1 MDRLDKTNLP
11 RHIAIIMD
19 GNGRWAQNHSLGR
32 IAGHRKGAES
42 VRNIVEACRKI
53 GISYL
58 TLYAFSSENWSRPER
73 EVRAL
78 MTLLERY
85 LKSEVK
91 VMLKNNI
98 RLLAIGDT
106 GALPESVRTILRD
119 TIEKTAGNTAMT
131 LILALNYGSHD
142 EILGA
147 VRQMLD
153 EARQGKIR
161 PSDVTLE
168 RFAQYLFTKGIPNP
182 DLLIRTSG
190 EYRLSNFLL
199 WQMAYTEFYFTD
211 TLWPDFREEQLIEA
225 ILEFQRRE
233 TTFRSDKRPGA
244 EEAMMASSHIKRWIT
259 GIIAVPIL
267 FSIIY
272 FSTEVIFAGFVVVVT
287 VVAVLEYNRLVFGV
301 GNGWKSRR
309 CFCLESSCRLQ
320 PPWPA
325 RERSLPLPSCR
336 PSWSS
341 SCTFSA

>member
-1 MDRLDKTNLP
+1 MDRLDKTKLP

-85 LKSEVK
+85 LRSEVK

-98 RLLAIGDT
+98 RLLAIGET
-106 GALPESVRTILRD
+106 GALPEKVRTILRD

-147 VRQMLD
+147 VRTLVE
-153 EARQGKIR
+153 EAREGKTR
-161 PSDVTLE
+161 ASDVTLE
-168 RFAQYLFTKGIPNP
+168 SFAGYLSTRGIPDP

-199 WQMAYTEFYFTD
+199 WQVAYTEFYFTD
-211 TLWPDFREEQLIEA
+211 ILWPDFREEQLIEA
-225 ILEFQRRE
+225 ISGYQ
-233 TTFRSDKRPGA
+233 K
-244 EEAMMASSHIKRWIT
+244 
-259 GIIAVPIL
+259 
-267 FSIIY
+267 
-272 FSTEVIFAGFVVVVT
+272 
-287 VVAVLEYNRLVFGV
+287 
-301 GNGWKSRR
+301 
-309 CFCLESSCRLQ
+309 
-320 PPWPA
+320 
-325 RERSLPLPSCR
+325 RERRFGLTSDQVR
-336 PSWSS
+336 RK
-341 SCTFSA
+341 A

>member
-19 GNGRWAQNHSLGR
+19 GNGRWAQKHSLGR

-53 GISYL
+53 GIPYL

-85 LKSEVK
+85 LKSELK

-98 RLLAIGDT
+98 RLQAIGDT
-106 GALPESVRTILRD
+106 GALPEKVRTILRD

-147 VRQMLD
+147 VRKLID
-153 EARQGKIR
+153 EACQGKIR
-161 PSDVTLE
+161 ASDVTLD
-168 RFAQYLFTKGIPNP
+168 RFAGYLSTGGIPDP
-182 DLLIRTSG
+182 DMLIRTSG

-211 TLWPDFREEQLIEA
+211 ILWPDFREEQLIEA
-225 ILEFQRRE
+225 ISGYQ
-233 TTFRSDKRPGA
+233 K
-244 EEAMMASSHIKRWIT
+244 
-259 GIIAVPIL
+259 
-267 FSIIY
+267 
-272 FSTEVIFAGFVVVVT
+272 
-287 VVAVLEYNRLVFGV
+287 
-301 GNGWKSRR
+301 
-309 CFCLESSCRLQ
+309 
-320 PPWPA
+320 
-325 RERSLPLPSCR
+325 RERRFGLTSDQVQKK
-336 PSWSS
+336 
-341 SCTFSA
+341 A

>member
-85 LKSEVK
+85 LRSEVK

-106 GALPESVRTILRD
+106 EALPEKVRAVLRD
-119 TIEKTAGNTAMT
+119 AIEKTAGNTAMT
-131 LILALNYGSHD
+131 LVLALNYGSHD

-147 VRQMLD
+147 VRKLIE

-161 PSDVTLE
+161 ASDVTLE
-168 RFAQYLFTKGIPNP
+168 RFAGYLSTRGIPDP

-211 TLWPDFREEQLIEA
+211 TLWPDFREEQLVEA
-225 ILEFQRRE
+225 ISGYQ
-233 TTFRSDKRPGA
+233 K
-244 EEAMMASSHIKRWIT
+244 
-259 GIIAVPIL
+259 
-267 FSIIY
+267 
-272 FSTEVIFAGFVVVVT
+272 
-287 VVAVLEYNRLVFGV
+287 
-301 GNGWKSRR
+301 
-309 CFCLESSCRLQ
+309 
-320 PPWPA
+320 
-325 RERSLPLPSCR
+325 RERRFGLTSDQVQKR
-336 PSWSS
+336 
-341 SCTFSA
+341 A

>member
-1 MDRLDKTNLP
+1 MDQLDKTNRP

-42 VRNIVEACRKI
+42 VRKIVEACRKI

-91 VMLKNNI
+91 VMMKNNI
-98 RLLAIGDT
+98 RLLTIGDT
-106 GALPESVRTILRD
+106 EALPEKVRTILRG
-119 TIEKTAGNTAMT
+119 TIRQTADNTAMT

-147 VRQMLD
+147 AKKMVD
-153 EARQGKIR
+153 EALRGKIGTA
-161 PSDVTLE
+161 DITME
-168 RFAQYLFTKGIPNP
+168 RFADGLFTRGIPDP

-211 TLWPDFREEQLIEA
+211 ILWPDFREEQLIEA
-225 ILEFQRRE
+225 I
-233 TTFRSDKRPGA
+233 
-244 EEAMMASSHIKRWIT
+244 I
-259 GIIAVPIL
+259 
-267 FSIIY
+267 
-272 FSTEVIFAGFVVVVT
+272 
-287 VVAVLEYNRLVFGV
+287 EYQ
-301 GNGWKSRR
+301 K
-309 CFCLESSCRLQ
+309 
-320 PPWPA
+320 
-325 RERSLPLPSCR
+325 RERRFGLTSDQVQKK
-336 PSWSS
+336 
-341 SCTFSA
+341 A

>member
-106 GALPESVRTILRD
+106 GALPEKVRTILRD
-119 TIEKTAGNTAMT
+119 TIGQTAGNTAMT

-147 VRQMLD
+147 VRKLID
-153 EARQGKIR
+153 EARQGTIR
-161 PSDVTLE
+161 ASDVTLE
-168 RFAQYLFTKGIPNP
+168 RFAGYLSTKGVPDP

-199 WQMAYTEFYFTD
+199 WQMAYTEFYFTEI
-211 TLWPDFREEQLIEA
+211 LWPDFREEQLIEA
-225 ILEFQRRE
+225 I
-233 TTFRSDKRPGA
+233 S
-244 EEAMMASSHIKRWIT
+244 
-259 GIIAVPIL
+259 
-267 FSIIY
+267 
-272 FSTEVIFAGFVVVVT
+272 
-287 VVAVLEYNRLVFGV
+287 EYQ
-301 GNGWKSRR
+301 K
-309 CFCLESSCRLQ
+309 
-320 PPWPA
+320 
-325 RERSLPLPSCR
+325 RERRFGLTSDQVQR
-336 PSWSS
+336 K
-341 SCTFSA
+341 A

>member
-1 MDRLDKTNLP
+1 MDQLDKTNLP

-85 LKSEVK
+85 LKSEVR
-91 VMLKNNI
+91 VMMKNNI

-106 GALPESVRTILRD
+106 GALPEKVRAILRE
-119 TIEKTAGNTAMT
+119 TIGQTAGNKTMT

-142 EILGA
+142 EIVGA
-147 VRQMLD
+147 ARKMVD
-153 EARQGKIR
+153 EALKGKIGVA
-161 PSDVTLE
+161 DVTME
-168 RFAQYLFTKGIPNP
+168 HFAEGLFTRGIPDP

-211 TLWPDFREEQLIEA
+211 ILWPDFREEQLIEA
-225 ILEFQRRE
+225 I
-233 TTFRSDKRPGA
+233 
-244 EEAMMASSHIKRWIT
+244 
-259 GIIAVPIL
+259 V
-267 FSIIY
+267 
-272 FSTEVIFAGFVVVVT
+272 
-287 VVAVLEYNRLVFGV
+287 EYQ
-301 GNGWKSRR
+301 K
-309 CFCLESSCRLQ
+309 
-320 PPWPA
+320 
-325 RERSLPLPSCR
+325 RERRFGLTSDQVQKK
-336 PSWSS
+336 
-341 SCTFSA
+341 T

>member
-1 MDRLDKTNLP
+1 MDQLDKTKLP

-91 VMLKNNI
+91 VMMKNNI

-106 GALPESVRTILRD
+106 GALPEKVRTILGETVKR
-119 TIEKTAGNTAMT
+119 TAGNTSMT

-147 VRQMLD
+147 VRRMVD
-153 EARQGKIR
+153 EASQGKVTAA
-161 PSDVTLE
+161 DVTLE
-168 RFAQYLFTKGIPNP
+168 RFAGYLTTRGIPDP

-199 WQMAYTEFYFTD
+199 WQAAYAEFYFTD
-211 TLWPDFREEQLIEA
+211 ILWPDFREEQLIEA
-225 ILEFQRRE
+225 I
-233 TTFRSDKRPGA
+233 A
-244 EEAMMASSHIKRWIT
+244 EYQK
-259 GIIAVPIL
+259 
-267 FSIIY
+267 
-272 FSTEVIFAGFVVVVT
+272 
-287 VVAVLEYNRLVFGV
+287 
-301 GNGWKSRR
+301 
-309 CFCLESSCRLQ
+309 
-320 PPWPA
+320 
-325 RERSLPLPSCR
+325 RERRFGLTSDQVKR
-336 PSWSS
+336 K
-341 SCTFSA
+341 A

>member
-85 LKSEVK
+85 LRSEVK

-106 GALPESVRTILRD
+106 GALPEKVRTILRD
-119 TIEKTAGNTAMT
+119 TIGQTAGNTAMT

-147 VRQMLD
+147 VRKLID
-153 EARQGKIR
+153 EARQGTIR
-161 PSDVTLE
+161 ASDVTLE
-168 RFAQYLFTKGIPNP
+168 RFAGYLSTKGIPDP

-211 TLWPDFREEQLIEA
+211 ILWPDFREEQLIEA
-225 ILEFQRRE
+225 I
-233 TTFRSDKRPGA
+233 S
-244 EEAMMASSHIKRWIT
+244 
-259 GIIAVPIL
+259 
-267 FSIIY
+267 
-272 FSTEVIFAGFVVVVT
+272 
-287 VVAVLEYNRLVFGV
+287 EYQ
-301 GNGWKSRR
+301 K
-309 CFCLESSCRLQ
+309 
-320 PPWPA
+320 
-325 RERSLPLPSCR
+325 RERRFGLTSDQVQR
-336 PSWSS
+336 KE
-341 SCTFSA
+341 